1 MKKILITGANGQLGT
16 ELNRLLTKDPQVE
29 LLNTSVLSEE
39 DKNII
44 SMDITSPAKTR
55 EVILGF
61 KPDYIINC
69 AAFTAVD
76 LCEKEREKAYKIN
89 GIGPKN
95 LGVLA
100 KEISAVLI
108 QISTDYVFDGDHS
121 IPYTEES
128 ALNPQSVYGKTKL
141 AGEKFVEE
149 ICDKYFIIRT
159 AWLYGKGKNF
169 VKTMLKLSKTQKEV
183 TVVSDQFGTPT
194 SAKELVK
201 MILYLM
207 ETNYYGV
214 YHGTCEGSTCW
225 ADFAKEIFKQVGK
238 DTKVVPVTTKEYP
251 TIAKRPAYSVLEN
264 KKLKEIGGFSM
275 KEWKDALNEYLKDMK
290 NKK

>member
-29 LLNTSVLSEE
+29 LLNTSVTSKE

-44 SMDITSPAKTR
+44 AMDITNLSKTR
-55 EVILGF
+55 EVILRF

-76 LCEKEREKAYKIN
+76 LCEKEQEKAYEIN

-95 LGVLA
+95 LSVLA

-108 QISTDYVFDGDHS
+108 QISTDYVFDGNHS
-121 IPYTEES
+121 IPYTEENS
-128 ALNPQSVYGKTKL
+128 LNPQNVYGKTKL

-159 AWLYGKGKNF
+159 AWLYGEGKNF

-183 TVVSDQFGTPT
+183 TVVSDQFGKPT
-194 SAKELVK
+194 SA
-201 MILYLM
+201 
-207 ETNYYGV
+207 N
-214 YHGTCEGSTCW
+214 
-225 ADFAKEIFKQVGK
+225 D
-238 DTKVVPVTTKEYP
+238 
-251 TIAKRPAYSVLEN
+251 
-264 KKLKEIGGFSM
+264 
-275 KEWKDALNEYLKDMK
+275 
-290 NKK
+290 